1 MTRDSTPDV
10 VTSTLVVPARPKGP
24 SAYPAVVPAGP
35 DDWRRVFAAMRTSRW
50 LILAVTAVGT
60 LAGIVGSRFL
70 KPTYEAR
77 ATVWLEIP
85 DEASHAR
92 ERGPIESAELFPTAT
107 GWLDLLRSHVVL
119 DDVVRRWR
127 LYLKPKSAADSAAL
141 ATLTVPGDVR
151 PGHYRLVLDRAGK
164 RFRLLDA
171 DRKSTRLNSSH
182 SSPPRMPSSA

>member
-1 MTRDSTPDV
+1 MTRDSIPDA

-24 SAYPAVVPAGP
+24 NAYPAVLPAGP

-85 DEASHAR
+85 DEAAHAR

-127 LYLKPKSAADSAAL
+127 LYLKPKAAATNAPAAGG
-141 ATLTVPGDVR
+141 AKNPVR
-151 PGHYRLVLDRAGK
+151 
-164 RFRLLDA
+164 
-171 DRKSTRLNSSH
+171 
-182 SSPPRMPSSA
+182 